1 MYYTNEYLDKRIST
15 LTEAICGSFKDKDKI
30 RQFIEADLED
40 GSNIILEFSAKL
52 KEIAEKNKEIHF
64 VYKKMK
70 EKINILIEEGNVE
83 IKNLMEE
90 VDNG

>member
-1 MYYTNEYLDKRIST
+1 MYYTNEYLDKRISK
-15 LTEAICGSFKDKDKI
+15 LTEDLCSCFKDEDKI
-30 RQFIEADLED
+30 RKFIEKDLEN

-52 KEIAEKNKEIHF
+52 KEIAEKNKEIHL

-83 IKNLMEE
+83 INNLIEE
-90 VDNG
+90 NND

>member
-15 LTEAICGSFKDKDKI
+15 LTEAICSSFKDKDRI
-30 RQFIEADLED
+30 REFIEQDIEN

-64 VYKKMK
+64 IYKKMK

-83 IKNLMEE
+83 IKNLIEE